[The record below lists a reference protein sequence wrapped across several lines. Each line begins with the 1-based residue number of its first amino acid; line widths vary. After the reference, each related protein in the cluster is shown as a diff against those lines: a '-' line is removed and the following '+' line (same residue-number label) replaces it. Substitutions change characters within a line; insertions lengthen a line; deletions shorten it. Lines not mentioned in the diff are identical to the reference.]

1 VVTKISWSTWTAT
14 GASGT
19 GTSDI
24 NSCNPSCAQA
34 PVKLVPTTI
43 TLSAPV
49 NGQFTQMTE
58 TRDGK
63 TTSYTYPS
71 TSWPQGAS

>member
-1 VVTKISWSTWTAT
+1 
-14 GASGT
+14 
-19 GTSDI
+19 
-24 NSCNPSCAQA
+24 
-34 PVKLVPTTI
+34 
-43 TLSAPV
+43 V

-71 TSWPQGAS
+71 TSWPGGAS

>member
-1 VVTKISWSTWTAT
+1 
-14 GASGT
+14 
-19 GTSDI
+19 
-24 NSCNPSCAQA
+24 
-34 PVKLVPTTI
+34 
-43 TLSAPV
+43 V

-71 TSWPQGAS
+71 TSWPQGAI